1 MGARVDDLY
10 SLRIVSSCL
19 YNDNP
24 FVLYLFFFQTSKKNH
39 ENLQSSSNQ
48 LPLNAQAKQIGCVDP
63 RGLSSPTRWDPET
76 SKECNEFGFQM
87 AKGLSVGIKDVL
99 NKPKIRE
106 VGEVCVGEDVGVS

>member
-24 FVLYLFFFQTSKKNH
+24 FVLYLFFSKPPRRIMK
-39 ENLQSSSNQ
+39 NLQSSSNQ

-63 RGLSSPTRWDPET
+63 RGLSSPTT
-76 SKECNEFGFQM
+76 LGS
-87 AKGLSVGIKDVL
+87 
-99 NKPKIRE
+99 
-106 VGEVCVGEDVGVS
+106 